1 MFIRLTIC
9 LRVENIRPFDLL
21 IVLAGCRSRRGRGRG
36 GGGAE
41 SQHSTDSESG
51 RTARRHSVDTVST
64 YLSHESK
71 DSLQQASVGSLLNCS
86 AGSDDVFEAPPPL
99 PALPPPALPPP
110 DAHRGMSGSGPAVCV
125 WVGAVAAPH
134 WDAPCPRCHRPLG
147 GAGAGAGAAAG
158 AGAGAGA
165 GAVALLACHHM
176 MHLHCLDTQLAQR
189 PHEPLYIECLVCGR
203 VYGQEGGAPGG
214 APGARAAARS
224 MAWRLEPGALPGFE
238 GAGSILVTYKICSGH
253 PVVVEGWSCLLVH
266 RSAATALA
274 LSSCLVGSFQSG
286 WQSARHPA
294 PGAPYYAGRLPAT
307 LAAAR
312 HAARTTGFSMD
323 TLVLTALRAAW
334 ERRVLFT
341 VATSQTTGREH
352 VVAWRAA
359 PPPASRA
366 HYGRGARAALAA
378 TLRDLDRLVGG
389 AADPPLPV

>member
-1 MFIRLTIC
+1 M
-9 LRVENIRPFDLL
+9 
-21 IVLAGCRSRRGRGRG
+21 RSRRGRGRG

-238 GAGSILVTYKICSGH
+238 GAGSILVTYN
-253 PVVVEGWSCLLVH
+253 
-266 RSAATALA
+266 
-274 LSSCLVGSFQSG
+274 FQSG

-312 HAARTTGFSMD
+312 HAARTTGAD
-323 TLVLTALRAAW
+323 GAARGVGAARAVHGGHVADHGPRTRGGVARRAAARQPRALR
-334 ERRVLFT
+334 
-341 VATSQTTGREH
+341 TGR
-352 VVAWRAA
+352 ARRARCHAQGPRPPRGGGRRPA
-359 PPPASRA
+359 PTRLTPASRA
-366 HYGRGARAALAA
+366 HYGRGARAALAD

-389 AADPPLPV
+389 PPTRPYPSDTRQPRALRTGRARRAR